1 MREGSVK
8 LIKLTGLG
16 ELIIGTVKTEEHDD
30 LVSSFRNTND
40 FLRMNIYIS
49 SPATIIEDEDSVN
62 VYPWIYGQDVRS
74 DNWILLNALNVI
86 CIAEPTKEI
95 YDAYVKYLSG
105 AVTEPIM

>member
-8 LIKLTGLG
+8 LIKLTNG

-49 SPATIIEDEDSVN
+49 SPATIIEDEDSIN
-62 VYPWIYGQDVRS
+62 VYPGFTARMFVATTGY
-74 DNWILLNALNVI
+74 
-86 CIAEPTKEI
+86 C
-95 YDAYVKYLSG
+95 
-105 AVTEPIM
+105 

>member
-1 MREGSVK
+1 MSEGMVK
-8 LIKLTGLG
+8 LIKLTNG

-30 LVSSFRNTND
+30 LVSSFRNTNV

-49 SPATIIEDEDSVN
+49 SPAVIIEDEDTIN
-62 VYPWIYGQDVRS
+62 FYPWIYSKDVFS
-74 DNWILLNALNVI
+74 DNWMLLNALNVI

-95 YDAYVKYLSG
+95 YDTYVKYLSG

>member
-8 LIKLTGLG
+8 LIKLTNG
-16 ELIIGTVKTEEHDD
+16 ELIIGTVKTKEHDN
-30 LVSSFRNTND
+30 LVSSFRYTND

-49 SPATIIEDEDSVN
+49 SPAIIIDDDDTIN
-62 VYPWIYGQDVRS
+62 FYPWIYSNDVFS
-74 DNWILLNALNVI
+74 DNWILINTLNVV

-95 YDAYVKYLSG
+95 YDTSVKSLSG

>member
-8 LIKLTGLG
+8 LIKLTNG

-40 FLRMNIYIS
+40 FLRMNVYIS
-49 SPATIIEDEDSVN
+49 TPAVIIVDADSISF
-62 VYPWIYGQDVRS
+62 YPWIYSKDVFS
-74 DNWILLNALNVI
+74 DNGILINTLNVI

-95 YDAYVKYLSG
+95 YDTYVKYLSG

>member
-8 LIKLTGLG
+8 LIKLTNG

-49 SPATIIEDEDSVN
+49 SPAVIIDDEDSIN
-62 VYPWIYGQDVRS
+62 FYPWIYSKDVFS
-74 DNWILLNALNVI
+74 DNWMLINTLNVV
-86 CIAEPTKEI
+86 CIAEPTKEV
-95 YDAYVKYLSG
+95 YDTYCKFLSG
-105 AVTEPIM
+105 VVTEPIM